1 MTDRLAEI
9 EAFIAVTETG
19 GFSAAADR
27 LEVGKSAVSRRIA
40 DLEARLG
47 VQLFHRTT
55 RRVVLTDTGREH
67 YERCVRVLQDLDEA
81 EQSASQAHGALRG
94 RLRAALP
101 VSFGLRH
108 LSPAVCAFQR
118 LHPAVDF
125 DLDFNDRHVDLLDEG
140 FDLALRIGRLE
151 DSTLIA
157 RRLVTIRT
165 VVCAS
170 PGYLREHGT
179 PESPEQLSKHE
190 ALVYTNV
197 PNPETWTYWNATGQ
211 RHQVKVPVRLRSN
224 NGDFIV
230 AAARA
235 GHGIIISPTFIASEA
250 ISAGELV
257 PVLTGVSWPQS
268 SCYAVYPPTRHVS
281 HRVRAFIDFLVERFA
296 GVPYWDREIGLKL
309 ADDSIED

>member
-1 MTDRLAEI
+1 MTGKFSEI
-9 EAFIAVTETG
+9 EAFVSVAESG

-27 LEVGKSAVSRRIA
+27 LQVGKSAVSRRVA

-55 RRVVLTDTGREH
+55 RRVALTDTGRE
-67 YERCVRVLQDLDEA
+67 YYDRCVRVLQDLEDA
-81 EQSASQAHGALRG
+81 EQAASQAHGALRG

-108 LSPAVCAFQR
+108 LSPAICAFQQ

-125 DLDFNDRHVDLLDEG
+125 DLDFNDRHVDLLEEG
-140 FDLALRIGRLE
+140 FDLAVRIGRLE

-170 PGYLREHGT
+170 PDYLHQHGT
-179 PESPEQLSKHE
+179 PELPEQLSEHA
-190 ALVYTNV
+190 ALVYSNV
-197 PNPETWTYWNATGQ
+197 PSPETWSYWDAAGR

-235 GHGIIISPTFIASEA
+235 GHGVIISPTFIAGDA
-250 ISAGELV
+250 IASGELV
-257 PVLTGVSWPQS
+257 PILTGVSWPRS
-268 SCYAVYPPTRHVS
+268 SCYAVYPPTRHLTR
-281 HRVRAFIDFLVERFA
+281 RVRVFIDFIAQRFA
-296 GVPYWDREIGLKL
+296 GVPYWDEKIPG
-309 ADDSIED
+309 